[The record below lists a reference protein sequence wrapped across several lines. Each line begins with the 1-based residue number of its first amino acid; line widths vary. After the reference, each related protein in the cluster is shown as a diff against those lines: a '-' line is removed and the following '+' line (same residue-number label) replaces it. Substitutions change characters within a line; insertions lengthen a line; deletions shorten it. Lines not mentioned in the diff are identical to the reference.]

1 MSNMKL
7 LFSIAMASLLVMSCV
22 STSKNVADT
31 AVTAEASEPAT
42 ITWIEDKPGPTLQE
56 HKIFPT
62 VPDSLWE
69 ALGLQEGVPS
79 SISCFL
85 LRSEGKTI
93 LLDAGLGA
101 PFSQLI
107 PKLNGEG
114 VNPDSLELIY
124 ITHMHPDH
132 IGGLLKDGT
141 KVFPNAELWI
151 NRVEVEAWKA
161 MDGDNAALPKA
172 VLEAYKDNLKLF
184 EAGDTLSGGVSTI
197 AAYGHTPG
205 HTVFQKD
212 SILVIGDIMHG
223 AALQYHHP
231 EYCPFFDM
239 NPEEAKA
246 SRISILKYANKNNL
260 TMYGMHIPLGVVNEI
275 TLSTVKCR

>member
-1 MSNMKL
+1 MKL
-7 LFSIAMASLLVMSCV
+7 LFSIAMASLLVMSSV

-69 ALGLQEGVPS
+69 ALGLPEGVPS

-223 AALQYHHP
+223 AALQYYHP

>member
-1 MSNMKL
+1 MKKTV
-7 LFSIAMASLLVMSCV
+7 FTSIAMASFMMMACAQ
-22 STSKNVADT
+22 TNKDVAET
-31 AVTAEASEPAT
+31 SEPAT
-42 ITWIEDKPGPTLQE
+42 ITWIEDKPGPTLQD
-56 HKIFPT
+56 HKIFQS

-79 SISCFL
+79 SMSCFL

-107 PKLNGEG
+107 PKLNEEG

-124 ITHMHPDH
+124 ITHMHGDH

-151 NRVEVEAWKA
+151 NRVEAEAWKA
-161 MDGDNAALPKA
+161 MEGDNAALPKA
-172 VLEAYKDNLKLF
+172 VLEAYKDKLTLF

-212 SILVIGDIMHG
+212 SILVIADLMHG
-223 AALQYHHP
+223 AALQLKHP

-239 NPEEAKA
+239 DPEEATA
-246 SRISILKYANKNNL
+246 SRKRILEYAKKNNL
-260 TMYGMHIPLGVVNEI
+260 TMYGMHIPEGM
-275 TLSTVKCR
+275 VKE

>member
-1 MSNMKL
+1 MKKI
-7 LFSIAMASLLVMSCV
+7 FSIAMTSLLVMSCA
-22 STSKNVADT
+22 STSK
-31 AVTAEASEPAT
+31 EESETTEPIT

-69 ALGLQEGVPS
+69 SLGLQEGVPS

-107 PKLNGEG
+107 PKLNEEG
-114 VNPDSLELIY
+114 VNPDSLKLIY

-132 IGGLLKDGT
+132 IGGLLKDGS

-161 MDGDNAALPKA
+161 MHGDNAVLQKA

-205 HTVFQKD
+205 HTAFQKD
-212 SILVIGDIMHG
+212 SILVIADLMHG
-223 AALQYHHP
+223 AALQLKHP
-231 EYCPFFDM
+231 EYCPFYDM
-239 NPEEAKA
+239 NLEEATA
-246 SRISILKYANKNNL
+246 SRKRILEYARKNNL
-260 TMYGMHIPLGVVNEI
+260 TMYGMHIPEGVVRE
-275 TLSTVKCR
+275 

>member
-1 MSNMKL
+1 MKL
-7 LFSIAMASLLVMSCV
+7 LFSIAMASLLEMSCV

-79 SISCFL
+79 SMSCFL

-223 AALQYHHP
+223 AALQYYHP

-246 SRISILKYANKNNL
+246 SRISILKYSNKNNL

>member
-1 MSNMKL
+1 
-7 LFSIAMASLLVMSCV
+7 MASLLVMSCA
-22 STSKNVADT
+22 STSKEVAET
-31 AVTAEASEPAT
+31 SVPTT

-69 ALGLQEGVPS
+69 ALSLQEGVPS
-79 SISCFL
+79 SMSCFL
-85 LRSEGKTI
+85 LRTEGQII

-107 PKLNGEG
+107 PKLNEEG
-114 VNPDSLELIY
+114 VNPDSLQLIY

-132 IGGLLKDGT
+132 IGGLLKDGA

-151 NRVEVEAWKA
+151 NRVEVEAWKTSN
-161 MDGDNAALPKA
+161 DDNAKLPKA
-172 VLEAYKDNLKLF
+172 VLDVYKDNIKLF
-184 EAGDTLSGGVSTI
+184 EAGDTLSGGVNTI

-212 SILVIGDIMHG
+212 SILVIADLMHG
-223 AALQYHHP
+223 AALQLKHP

-239 NPEEAKA
+239 DPEEATA
-246 SRISILKYANKNNL
+246 SRKRILEYAKKNNL
-260 TMYGMHIPLGVVNEI
+260 TMYGMHIPDGVVKE
-275 TLSTVKCR
+275 

>member
-1 MSNMKL
+1 MTP
-7 LFSIAMASLLVMSCV
+7 FLVMSCANASQEV
-22 STSKNVADT
+22 TETSQPT
-31 AVTAEASEPAT
+31 T

-62 VPDSLWE
+62 VPDTLWE
-69 ALGLQEGVPS
+69 SLGLQEGVPS

-107 PKLNGEG
+107 PKLNEEG
-114 VNPDSLELIY
+114 VNPDSLKLIY

-132 IGGLLKDGT
+132 IGGLLKEGA

-161 MDGDNAALPKA
+161 MDSNNAALPKT

-184 EAGDTLSGGVSTI
+184 EAGDTLSGDVSTI

-212 SILVIGDIMHG
+212 SILVIADLMHG
-223 AALQYHHP
+223 AALQLKHP

-239 NPEEAKA
+239 NPDEATV
-246 SRISILKYANKNNL
+246 SRKRILEYARKNNL
-260 TMYGMHIPLGVVNEI
+260 TMYGMHIPEGVVME
-275 TLSTVKCR
+275 

>member
-1 MSNMKL
+1 MKL
-7 LFSIAMASLLVMSCV
+7 LFSIAMASLLEMSCV

-69 ALGLQEGVPS
+69 ALGLPEGVPS

-107 PKLNGEG
+107 P
-114 VNPDSLELIY
+114 
-124 ITHMHPDH
+124 
-132 IGGLLKDGT
+132 
-141 KVFPNAELWI
+141 
-151 NRVEVEAWKA
+151 
-161 MDGDNAALPKA
+161 
-172 VLEAYKDNLKLF
+172 
-184 EAGDTLSGGVSTI
+184 
-197 AAYGHTPG
+197 
-205 HTVFQKD
+205 
-212 SILVIGDIMHG
+212 
-223 AALQYHHP
+223 
-231 EYCPFFDM
+231 
-239 NPEEAKA
+239 
-246 SRISILKYANKNNL
+246 
-260 TMYGMHIPLGVVNEI
+260 
-275 TLSTVKCR
+275 